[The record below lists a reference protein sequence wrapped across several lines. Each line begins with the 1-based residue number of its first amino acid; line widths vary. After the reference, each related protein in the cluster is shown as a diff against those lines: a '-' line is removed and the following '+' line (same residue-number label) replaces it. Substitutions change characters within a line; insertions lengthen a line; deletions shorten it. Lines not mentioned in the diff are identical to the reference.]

1 MKEKLGNDPESMERD
16 VTELFHIDGQHQS
29 SLMILLNDIDE
40 NSSHMEIAVG
50 SHKSMKLNYDRFQLD
65 QKHIAKKYRLK
76 NV

>member
-1 MKEKLGNDPESMERD
+1 MERD

-29 SLMILLNDIDE
+29 SLMILLNIDE
-40 NSSHMEIAVG
+40 NSSHGNCWG

-65 QKHIAKKYRLK
+65 QKHIAKKYKIK